1 MNYRFFKL
9 SRKVFLGLSLAVIC
23 GGFFSCHDRY
33 DLDEEGNFPSWLGE
47 SIYDQLKNPNPE
59 VLSGTFNNYVRLI
72 DDLGFA
78 ETLGKTGSK
87 TVFPANDEA
96 FERFYRNNSWGVTK
110 YEDLTESM
118 KKMLLNTSMLN
129 NPILVEMLSNAMV
142 SGDLQQGVILKHRI
156 DGERYD
162 SVTHIANALG
172 MPKNNVYWQ
181 KFYNKG
187 IHLVMDATDPMMVH
201 FTAEQ
206 MISNNITTRGDG
218 SDFEIITGSK
228 YNDDEKSAY
237 IFRNKILKA
246 DVTCKNGYI
255 HQLVDVLIPPG
266 NLAEVIRN
274 NGNSN

>member
-96 FERFYRNNSWGVTK
+96 F
-110 YEDLTESM
+110 
-118 KKMLLNTSMLN
+118 
-129 NPILVEMLSNAMV
+129 
-142 SGDLQQGVILKHRI
+142 
-156 DGERYD
+156 
-162 SVTHIANALG
+162 
-172 MPKNNVYWQ
+172 
-181 KFYNKG
+181 
-187 IHLVMDATDPMMVH
+187 
-201 FTAEQ
+201 
-206 MISNNITTRGDG
+206 
-218 SDFEIITGSK
+218 
-228 YNDDEKSAY
+228 
-237 IFRNKILKA
+237 
-246 DVTCKNGYI
+246 
-255 HQLVDVLIPPG
+255 
-266 NLAEVIRN
+266 
-274 NGNSN
+274 